1 MKPCA
6 STEVQ
11 SASGAGRT
19 KYPVVQSASGG
30 EQPECSF
37 SGAEAQGFVG
47 RLYRTAE
54 AVRLHGGAMKPCAST
69 VVQSASEAGATKYG
83 EENERPECSFSGA
96 KAQYLGRVIARLKP
110 CASTVARSASGVV
123 LLGLAIFTLATPLV
137 AQNSNIRFH
146 DITQA
151 AGIHFT
157 HNNGAFGKKYLPET
171 MGPGCAFID
180 YDNDGWPDILLING
194 QDWPG
199 HHTHHS
205 TLKLYHNNHNGA
217 FTDVTAKAGLAVEMF
232 GMGVAIGD
240 YDNDGHDDIFVT
252 ALGQSRLFHNNG
264 NGTFTDATKAAGLWG
279 PNQFSTS
286 AAWVDYDRDG
296 RLDLVVANYV
306 QWSQQNDLFCTLDGT
321 HKSYCTPES
330 YKGDSVRLWHNL
342 GNGKFEDAT
351 QKAGFFDP
359 TSKSLGL
366 AILDYNQDGW
376 PDILIANDTQPNKLY
391 LNKQNGSFEER
402 ALPAGVAFSEDGVA
416 RAGMGA
422 DAADY
427 DRSGRPS
434 ILITNFAN
442 QMVSLYH
449 NEGNGL
455 FVDEAP
461 RSEVGRASLLTL
473 GFGCFFFDYDLDGWP
488 DIFVADGHIE
498 NEIERVQ
505 KRVKYAE
512 PPHLFRNLGNH
523 RFEEVTSSLGPAFS
537 SPKVGRAAAYADI
550 DNDGD
555 LDLLMTTNGGRT
567 YLFRN
572 DGATNHSL
580 RIRLTG
586 TKSNRDGIGAVV
598 RIVAGDE
605 KQWQM
610 LRSGSSY
617 LSQSEL
623 VLTFGLG
630 TRTKVDSIEVTWPS
644 GQVDKLTNVAADQ
657 TVTIQEG
664 KGLSASRSFSKRSQ

>member
-1 MKPCA
+1 M
-6 STEVQ
+6 
-11 SASGAGRT
+11 
-19 KYPVVQSASGG
+19 Y
-30 EQPECSF
+30 
-37 SGAEAQGFVG
+37 
-47 RLYRTAE
+47 
-54 AVRLHGGAMKPCAST
+54 
-69 VVQSASEAGATKYG
+69 
-83 EENERPECSFSGA
+83 
-96 KAQYLGRVIARLKP
+96 
-110 CASTVARSASGVV
+110 
-123 LLGLAIFTLATPLV
+123 
-137 AQNSNIRFH
+137 
-146 DITQA
+146 
-151 AGIHFT
+151 
-157 HNNGAFGKKYLPET
+157 
-171 MGPGCAFID
+171 
-180 YDNDGWPDILLING
+180 
-194 QDWPG
+194 
-199 HHTHHS
+199 
-205 TLKLYHNNHNGA
+205 
-217 FTDVTAKAGLAVEMF
+217 
-232 GMGVAIGD
+232 GMGGAIGD
-240 YDNDGHDDIFVT
+240 YDNDGFDDIFVS

-264 NGTFTDATKAAGLWG
+264 NGRFTDVTANAGLSG
-279 PNQFSTS
+279 INEFSTS

-296 RLDLVVANYV
+296 KLDLLVANYI
-306 QWSQQNDLFCTLDGT
+306 QWSPETDLRCTLDGT

-330 YKGDSVRLWHNL
+330 YKGSSARLWHNL

-351 QKAGFFDP
+351 KKSGLGDP
-359 TSKSLGL
+359 TSKSLGIT
-366 AILDYNQDGW
+366 ILDYNADGW
-376 PDILIANDTQPNKLY
+376 SDLLIANDTQPNKLS
-391 LNKQNGSFEER
+391 LNKKDGTFEER
-402 ALPAGVAFSEDGVA
+402 GVSAGIAFSEDGVA

-427 DRSGRPS
+427 DRSGHAS
-434 ILITNFAN
+434 VIISNFAN

-473 GFGCFFFDYDLDGWP
+473 GFGCFFFDYDLDGWS

-512 PPHLFRNLGNH
+512 PPHLFRNVGNH

-555 LDLLMTTNGGRT
+555 LDLLMTTNGGRA

-572 DGATNHSL
+572 DGVTNHSL
-580 RIRLTG
+580 RIRLAG

-598 RIVAGDE
+598 RMVAGDE

-610 LRSGSSY
+610 LHSGSSY

-644 GQVDKLTNVAADQ
+644 GQDDKSTTVAADQ

-664 KGLSASRSFSKRSQ
+664 KGRCASRAFSKRSQ